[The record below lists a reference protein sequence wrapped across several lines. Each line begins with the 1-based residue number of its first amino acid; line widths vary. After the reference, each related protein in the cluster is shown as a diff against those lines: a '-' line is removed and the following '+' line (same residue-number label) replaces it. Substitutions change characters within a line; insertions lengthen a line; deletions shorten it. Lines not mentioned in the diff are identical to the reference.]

1 MKIKYKAYFILLLLL
16 ALMGAAVYSI
26 AHVSGDAE
34 YVAAAGQQSLYKLD
48 LSKARGAIY
57 DCRLTPLTGTTRR
70 RVAAIA
76 PTIETIGA
84 LDAATEGKYRDR
96 LALALED
103 GKPFALPI
111 DRYVKDP
118 NVDLFNVP
126 SRYGPDQLA
135 PHVVGYL
142 DSMGQGAS
150 GVELAMNDALARSG
164 GEISVY
170 YQVDALGRVI
180 AGAQRLVVDTL
191 EQSAGG
197 VALTLDGE
205 IQAIAQEAAKSLGKG
220 AVVVTEGPEC
230 KIRALAS
237 VPSYDPTDVGG
248 ASQKEDSPLLNRA
261 F

>member
-1 MKIKYKAYFILLLLL
+1 MKIKYKAYFIFLLLL
-16 ALMGAAVYSI
+16 ALMGAAAYSI

-48 LSKARGAIY
+48 VSKARGTIY
-57 DCRLTPLTGTTRR
+57 DCNLVPLTGTVKRR
-70 RVAAIA
+70 MAAIA

-84 LDAATEGKYRDR
+84 LDSATEGKYRDR

-103 GKPFALPI
+103 GKPFTLPI

-126 SRYGPDQLA
+126 LRYEPDQPA

-150 GVELAMNDALARSG
+150 GMELAMNDALSRSG

-180 AGAQRLVVDTL
+180 AGAQRLGGDTL
-191 EQSAGG
+191 GQAAGGGGPVSYTHLAPPARVSGGGVVAGG
-197 VALTLDGE
+197 VADM
-205 IQAIAQEAAKSLGKG
+205 
-220 AVVVTEGPEC
+220 
-230 KIRALAS
+230 
-237 VPSYDPTDVGG
+237 
-248 ASQKEDSPLLNRA
+248 
-261 F
+261 